1 MTLAMQDPQS
11 GTIEILLAMPR
22 GFCAG
27 VERAI
32 ETVRLSLKQ
41 NGPPVYILHEI
52 VHNRHVL
59 KELEE
64 LGAVFVEHL
73 TDIPRGGICI
83 FSAHGVSKEVEARA
97 LELGLK
103 TLDATCPLVSSVHRM
118 VEKYH
123 AGNYDVLI
131 IGHHN
136 HPEVEG
142 TAGRVTDRVHI
153 ISSEKEAW
161 DCQVADERRVAFV
174 TQTTLSVE
182 DISGILDVLR
192 ERFPL
197 IKGPSSSICFATQN
211 RQNAVKKLAEQ
222 ADLIL
227 VVGSKNSSNS
237 NRLREV
243 ALRQGRACHLIDD
256 REDLQT
262 SWMERVRVVGITAGA
277 SAPERL
283 VEGVIEWMRERG
295 TVSIREL
302 AGTKEDIHF
311 KATERNG

>member
-1 MTLAMQDPQS
+1 
-11 GTIEILLAMPR
+11 
-22 GFCAG
+22 
-27 VERAI
+27 
-32 ETVRLSLKQ
+32 
-41 NGPPVYILHEI
+41 
-52 VHNRHVL
+52 
-59 KELEE
+59 
-64 LGAVFVEHL
+64 
-73 TDIPRGGICI
+73 
-83 FSAHGVSKEVEARA
+83 
-97 LELGLK
+97 
-103 TLDATCPLVSSVHRM
+103 
-118 VEKYH
+118 
-123 AGNYDVLI
+123 
-131 IGHHN
+131 
-136 HPEVEG
+136 VEG

-262 SWMERVRVVGITAGA
+262 SWMEGVRVVGITAGA